1 MKKKLLAT
9 ALVAALAAAL
19 MTGCGSSAPAQSAAP
34 APAAEAPAAEA
45 EAPAAEAEA
54 AAEEEAEAPAEPEKV
69 ENPEYTFYL
78 VRHGQTMFNVRGVA
92 QGWSDSPLTEEGI
105 AMPKK
110 LHESFKDIPFDAC
123 YTSISERAYDT
134 ANYIIEGR
142 DIPLYI
148 DENLK
153 ETNCGSLEGL
163 EDPVPMIPD
172 RLVKGWTEEGGE
184 TIAQT
189 AERFKTAIEKIIAD
203 NPNGGTFLVTSH
215 GGAITG
221 YLDMMFGETDTWA
234 DFLAGEFHGSMP
246 NCATSIMHY
255 ANGEYTIESISDV
268 SYLQ

>member
-9 ALVAALAAAL
+9 ALVAALAATL
-19 MTGCGSSAPAQSAAP
+19 MTGCGGSQAAAP
-34 APAAEAPAAEA
+34 APAPAPAQEEQAAPAAEA
-45 EAPAAEAEA
+45 EAP
-54 AAEEEAEAPAEPEKV
+54 AEEEAEAPAEPEKV

-92 QGWSDSPLTEEGI
+92 QGWCDSPLTEEGI

-142 DIPLYI
+142 DIPLFI

-153 ETNCGSLEGL
+153 ETNCGSIEGL

-172 RLVKGWTEEGGE
+172 RLQKGWTEEGGE

-221 YLDMMFGETDTWA
+221 YLDMMFGETEEWQA
-234 DFLAGEFHGSMP
+234 FLGGEFHGSMP